1 MTPDQI
7 HITQSSFL
15 KIMKNSDQFADLLY
29 AELFKAAPE
38 LRSIFQSGTN
48 NQKRKLM
55 ITLGAAINML
65 NAPNRLEQ
73 ILRDLGARHFHYGV
87 QFRHYKIFGTALLKT
102 LATGLAEDWNDEIQ
116 DAWAAFYAKISYEM
130 QTGMQFDQCAA

>member
-7 HITQSSFL
+7 YLTQSSFI
-15 KIMKNSDQFADLLY
+15 KIMKISDQFTDVLY

-38 LRSIFQSGTN
+38 LRSIFQSGTDT
-48 NQKRKLM
+48 QKKKLM
-55 ITLGAAINML
+55 ITLGATVNML
-65 NAPNRLEQ
+65 YAPKRLEQ

-87 QFRHYKIFGTALLKT
+87 RFMHYKIFETALLKA
-102 LATGLAEDWNDEIQ
+102 LATSLAEDWNDDLQ
-116 DAWAAFYAKISYEM
+116 NAWATFYAKISYEM